1 MAPRWVCDRLSCE
14 AAKLT
19 QRSQGAQKSILLPS
33 FCCQICLHQCPIR
46 GHQRLRKMASRWV
59 WGRLSCEA
67 AKLTQR
73 SQGAQKAFCCLHSSA
88 KSAFISALFVDI
100 GG

>member
-46 GHQRLRKMASRWV
+46 GHQRL
-59 WGRLSCEA
+59 
-67 AKLTQR
+67 
-73 SQGAQKAFCCLHSSA
+73 
-88 KSAFISALFVDI
+88 
-100 GG
+100 